1 MLDDLDS
8 TLKKFLIYELPD
20 LQNSSET
27 SVSINFDLPVE
38 GGIQQKPAINL
49 FLYDVRENVELRSR
63 EWKIQRR
70 DNGTAVK
77 TQPPARIDCSYLIT
91 VWVNADDPQ
100 QEHHILSKIM
110 RLLLSHTVIPPEMLQ
125 GSLCNQEL
133 PVMLT
138 SMQSG
143 YLQSPSEFWQ
153 VMGGR
158 AKVSLHCTVTIAVP
172 IEKDTG
178 EFPIVLENLPQM
190 SRLSS
195 SHPSQ

>member
-8 TLKKFLIYELPD
+8 TLKKFLIHKLPD
-20 LQNSSET
+20 LQNSAET
-27 SVSINFDLPVE
+27 SVSISFELPTE
-38 GGIQQKPAINL
+38 GGMQQKPAINL
-49 FLYDVRENVELRSR
+49 FLYDVRENLELRSR
-63 EWKIQRR
+63 EWTMQRR

-110 RLLLSHTVIPPEMLQ
+110 KLLLTHSVIPPEMLQ
-125 GSLCNQEL
+125 GSLQDQEL
-133 PVMLT
+133 PVVLT
-138 SMQSG
+138 AMQSG

-153 VMGGR
+153 VMGGK
-158 AKVSLHCTVTIAVP
+158 AKVSFHWTVTIAIP

-178 EFPIVLENLPQM
+178 EFPLVLENVPRL
-190 SRLSS
+190 SRLS
-195 SHPSQ
+195 